1 MFRIGI
7 VDLNKDEVLK
17 ELTNEF
23 LMPREYTFE
32 NLKSTELN
40 IDSTKDFDIFID
52 PKDITLPVVSPK
64 GNVEKLDELSD
75 TEKTELVKRE
85 LFNKL
90 VELKDYYPDW
100 GTLTGV
106 RPVKLAGEL
115 IEKFG
120 KDQAYRFLKDY
131 YLLSDEKTK
140 SIIGIY
146 EYQVASIG
154 KPHDNSV
161 SLYIG
166 IPFCPTRCLYCSFA
180 SNQASDS
187 EIERYLPALIHE
199 IKEVSKLISDRGYS
213 VESIYIGGGT
223 PTSLSVGEMDSLL
236 TEVDKYFNIPGLKEF
251 TVEAGRPDTIDYEK
265 LLVIRDYGVGRISI
279 NPQSMKDRTL
289 ELIGRH
295 HTAKDIERAFSDA
308 INVGFDS
315 INCDLIAGLPEEDLM
330 DMKSSINR
338 VMELG
343 ADSITVHNLAVKR
356 ASKLNEKDPDYHYRQ
371 AKVTSEMI
379 KMADEMLKGNGYNP
393 YYLYRQKHMAG
404 SGENTGYCLP
414 GKEGVYNIRI
424 MDEHQTIIAM
434 GAGGIT
440 KYYHPK
446 ENRLERVPNV
456 TNYEQYIDRI
466 DEMIERKIIG
476 GNDANSST

>member
-7 VDLNKDEVLK
+7 VDIKKDEVLK

-23 LMPREYTFE
+23 LMPREYTFD
-32 NLKSTELN
+32 NLQSMNES
-40 IDSTKDFDIFID
+40 IDYVKDYDVLIN
-52 PKDITLPVVSPK
+52 PNEITLPIASPK
-64 GNVEKLDELSD
+64 GIVDRIDTLSD

-90 VELKDYYPDW
+90 VEIKGYYPDW

-120 KDQAYRFLKDY
+120 KDQTYRFLKDY
-131 YLLSDEKTK
+131 YLLSEKKIK
-140 SIIGIY
+140 SIIDIY
-146 EYQVASIG
+146 EYQISSIG
-154 KPHDNSV
+154 KPEHNSV

-180 SNQASDS
+180 SNQVSDK

-199 IKEVSKLISDRGYS
+199 IEAVSKLISERGYV
-213 VESIYIGGGT
+213 VESIYMGGGT
-223 PTSLSVGEMDSLL
+223 PTTLSTWEMDSLL
-236 TEVDKYFNIPGLKEF
+236 TEVDKCFKISSLKEF

-265 LLVIRDYGVGRISI
+265 LLAIRDHGVGRISI

-295 HTAKDIERAFSDA
+295 HTAKDIERAFGDA
-308 INVGFDS
+308 MEVGFDS
-315 INCDLIAGLPEEDLM
+315 INCDLIAGLPEEDLL
-330 DMKSSINR
+330 DMQNSIYR

-343 ADSITVHNLAVKR
+343 ADNITVHNLAVKR
-356 ASKLNEKDPDYHYRQ
+356 ASRLNEKDPEYHYRQ

-379 KMADEMLKGNGYNP
+379 MMADEILKSKGFNP

-414 GKEGVYNIRI
+414 GKEGIYNIRI

-440 KYYHPK
+440 KYYHPE

-466 DEMIERKIIG
+466 DEMIERKILG
-476 GNDANSST
+476 GNDVN